1 MARVKLMTRE
11 EMDEEQ
17 KAQYDLFPSNLIK
30 GLLLTKTLTKG
41 YAALGTALRFTKLS
55 PDIREFVIVRVAYLS
70 RCEYELMQHR
80 GLAKQ
85 QGWKEEDI
93 KAIAENDGEYFDER
107 MRAVLTFVN
116 ECVTQV
122 KASENTWKTLKNYL
136 DEEETAELI
145 ILIGHYMMTARFLEN
160 LEIDLDD
167 EPTSWDNIT
176 RQ

>member
-1 MARVKLMTRE
+1 
-11 EMDEEQ
+11 
-17 KAQYDLFPSNLIK
+17 
-30 GLLLTKTLTKG
+30 
-41 YAALGTALRFTKLS
+41 
-55 PDIREFVIVRVAYLS
+55 
-70 RCEYELMQHR
+70 
-80 GLAKQ
+80 
-85 QGWKEEDI
+85 
-93 KAIAENDGEYFDER
+93 
-107 MRAVLTFVN
+107 MRAVLAFVN

>member
-1 MARVKLMTRE
+1 M
-11 EMDEEQ
+11 
-17 KAQYDLFPSNLIK
+17 
-30 GLLLTKTLTKG
+30 
-41 YAALGTALRFTKLS
+41 GTALRFTKLS

-85 QGWKEEDI
+85 QGRKEEDI

-107 MRAVLTFVN
+107 MRAVLAFVN